1 MIREII
7 RMKQKGFSNSKI
19 SQSLGKSRTTI
30 LKYLSVIDVSGLKF
44 KELLKL
50 TEEDLFELFE
60 VLNGIIVSNR
70 EPVLADLHTFFPYVE
85 KELKRVCYSD
95 YSLERV

>member
-60 VLNGIIVSNR
+60 VLNGIVVSNR